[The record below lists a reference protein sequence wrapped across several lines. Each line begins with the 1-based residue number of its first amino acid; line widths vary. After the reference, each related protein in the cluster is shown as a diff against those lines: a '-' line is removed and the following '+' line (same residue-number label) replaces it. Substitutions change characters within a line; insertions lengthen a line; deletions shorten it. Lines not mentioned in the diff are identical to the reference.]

1 MAVHQITHEDI
12 AQLKNSDTAAT
23 AGVRIIAQLKN
34 NIQWDDCKSLKP
46 SEEEHKRAYAIGT
59 WLFGLSKEN
68 VELLSKEA
76 EWKVMMQVRL
86 YLPMLLS

>member
-1 MAVHQITHEDI
+1 
-12 AQLKNSDTAAT
+12 
-23 AGVRIIAQLKN
+23 
-34 NIQWDDCKSLKP
+34 LKP
-46 SEEEHKRAYAIGT
+46 SEEEHKKAYAIGT
-59 WLFGLSKEN
+59 GLFGLSKES

>member
-1 MAVHQITHEDI
+1 MIRRLQQVKRQGGDI
-12 AQLKNSDTAAT
+12 S
-23 AGVRIIAQLKN
+23 IF
-34 NIQWDDCKSLKP
+34 DDCKSLKP